1 MSGAAFVSSRSDW
14 GSQAKTFLM
23 DAEDLERVPKYVMR
37 DYDTKFTVQF
47 DEVFKSSG
55 VEVNRTVP
63 LSPSLRAHVERFIQ
77 TLKVEC
83 LDKFV
88 IVAERHLN
96 HVNREWRL
104 HNNRDRPHES
114 RGHLPPGLEKAPEN
128 ARRFGQATLPARRD
142 RVGCSTPIGD
152 GRPDLNRISQLN
164 CLWLIAP
171 FSVSL
176 QSSLINAKEFRY
188 NH

>member
-104 HNNRDRPHES
+104 HYNRDRPHES
-114 RGHLPPGLEKAPEN
+114 RGHLPPGCEKPPEHAQT
-128 ARRFGQATLPARRD
+128 ARPSDIACTSRLGGLLNSYCRR
-142 RVGCSTPIGD
+142 
-152 GRPDLNRISQLN
+152 
-164 CLWLIAP
+164 A
-171 FSVSL
+171 
-176 QSSLINAKEFRY
+176 A
-188 NH
+188 